1 MIKNIVFDMGNVLT
15 RYSLAEY
22 IRKYTDSEEAS
33 RIIKNEVCSSVE
45 WIQMDRGTLTDEEAI
60 ASICERVPEVYHSFV
75 ERFIHEFRMEQEP
88 NPPMENLV
96 RKLREAGYDLYLL
109 SNTSRR
115 FHKFSKNIL
124 SISYMKGIWISCEH
138 GYLKPEKEA
147 YLDFFK
153 QFRLEPEEC
162 LFIDDSAANI
172 EAAMRCG
179 MQGIVYHGD
188 VEELEKQIW
197 SMVKCRMECG
207 LNITEDAV
215 RK

>member
-15 RYSLAEY
+15 GYSLAEY
-22 IRKYTDSEEAS
+22 IRKYTDSDEAN
-33 RIIKNEVCSSVE
+33 RIMKNEVCSSVE

-60 ASICERVPEVYHSFV
+60 ASIYKRVPEVYHSLV
-75 ERFIHEFRMEQEP
+75 ERFIREFRMEQEP
-88 NPPMENLV
+88 NPSMENLV
-96 RKLREAGYDLYLL
+96 RKLRETGYNLYLL

-147 YLDFFK
+147 YLSFFEK
-153 QFRLEPEEC
+153 FDLNPEEC

-188 VEELEKQIW
+188 VDMLEKQIW
-197 SMVKCRMECG
+197 SMVKGER
-207 LNITEDAV
+207 
-215 RK
+215 R